1 MTVSHFTPHLAFAM
15 DRIGKVDEM
24 LDGASWFHDP
34 QPLGERI
41 RRLGPWPRDARLGHL
56 TMLIDMAHW
65 LGQVLDLPND
75 DDGSWDG
82 EGEDPYNPVLFVAK
96 EAATSMLASV
106 LSEMKAVFLVGD
118 QEQA

>member
-1 MTVSHFTPHLAFAM
+1 MDISLTPNLAFAM

-34 QPLGERI
+34 SSLEDRI
-41 RRLGPWPRDARLGHL
+41 RALSTWGRDARLGHL

-75 DDGSWDG
+75 DDDSWDG

-106 LSEMKAVFLVGD
+106 LTEMQATFLVANK
-118 QEQA
+118 EQGR